1 MKRKVTI
8 RSNLW
13 PILAVILAPLAVQV
27 WLLPNTLSVGIGLL
41 VSIACAALIALQMLM
56 PMTRGVE
63 GRPESMTYDPGYR
76 GVALALRCFYVGV
89 VVAGVYYLLM
99 LAFGQAS

>member
-1 MKRKVTI
+1 MKRKVI
-8 RSNLW
+8 IHSKLW
-13 PILAVILAPLAVQV
+13 PLLSVILAPLAVQV
-27 WLLPNTLSVGIGLL
+27 WLLPSTLSVGLGLL
-41 VSIACAALIALQMLM
+41 VAIACAAFIALQVLI

-76 GVALALRCFYVGV
+76 GIALALRCFYVGA
-89 VVAGVYYLLM
+89 VVAGVYYLAM